1 MNKTINKYKS
11 FAQNGYCIFE
21 NLISKDLVDY
31 TNSDIEKKLKEEFAG
46 ETQVKKN
53 PSIYHYNDSPRVI
66 EAWKWSKYVR
76 EISLNNEIMEFL
88 RVFYGKEPIPF
99 STINFIKASEQPL
112 HSDYLHFGS
121 IPDGYLVGVWVALE
135 DINPNAGP
143 LLVAAGSHADP
154 IFSLDKLNLKIPTSL
169 QELKANNTVYENYI
183 QDRISLMNYEIVA
196 PPLNKGSVLIW
207 QANVY
212 HGSKKIV
219 DQNLTR
225 KSQVTHYQFEGT
237 KFYNPNY
244 SLPILNKYAYRDLT
258 KFDIRNP
265 NNYS

>member
-1 MNKTINKYKS
+1 MSNIYKN
-11 FAQNGYCIFE
+11 FAENGYCIIE
-21 NLISKDLVDY
+21 NVIEESLI
-31 TNSDIEKKLKEEFAG
+31 NNINIDIEKKLNEEAAG
-46 ETQVKKN
+46 GTQVKKN

-66 EAWKWSKYVR
+66 EAWRWSKNVR
-76 EISLNNEIMEFL
+76 DVSLNHNITNFL
-88 RVFYGKEPIPF
+88 KAFYDREPIPF
-99 STINFIKASEQPL
+99 STINFTKASEQPM

-143 LLVAAGSHADP
+143 LIVAAGSHADP
-154 IFSLDKLNLKIPTSL
+154 IFTIDKLNLKIPNSL
-169 QELKANNTVYENYI
+169 QELKENNTVYESYI
-183 QDRISLMNYEIVA
+183 KDRINLMGYEIVEPA
-196 PPLNKGSVLIW
+196 LKKGSALIW

-219 DQNLTR
+219 DQSLTR
-225 KSQVTHYQFEGT
+225 KSQVTHYQFENT

-244 SLPILNKYAYRDLT
+244 SLPVMGKYALRDLT

-265 NNYS
+265 SNYA